1 MRLEAYTA
9 ALERAGADAFVLTS
23 EAALRHSTGVFL
35 YTQRLIPQR
44 PVAAVLRPRQQPR
57 IICCV
62 LEADQLAAEHPGLD
76 LVTFREFGDD
86 PWRHAAAALSQA
98 RRIVVEDTMPAAWV
112 DALRERLA
120 GAEVMV
126 SYDVPLEPRLVKDA
140 GEVALLE
147 RASRAAEA
155 AVARGA
161 ALLEPGRTEREI
173 ADAIAGALRGT
184 EKGTSDVAGLCIGPQ
199 HNRAMH
205 HEPRG
210 VPLPERGPVR
220 LGVLGR
226 VEGYWVL
233 ITRMAV
239 LGEDASFEEAYER
252 YVDVY
257 EAGLADLHAGAEPR
271 ALYEACRDRAADAGF
286 TLETLKIGHG
296 TGLDFRERPWLAPW
310 DDLALVP
317 GMVLAYDYG
326 LVSREGVALHLEDRV
341 LVEASGPRRLSSGWM
356 LRDLRSGHGALLGA
370 QGRDA

>member
-1 MRLEAYTA
+1 
-9 ALERAGADAFVLTS
+9 
-23 EAALRHSTGVFL
+23 
-35 YTQRLIPQR
+35 
-44 PVAAVLRPRQQPR
+44 
-57 IICCV
+57 
-62 LEADQLAAEHPGLD
+62 
-76 LVTFREFGDD
+76 
-86 PWRHAAAALSQA
+86 
-98 RRIVVEDTMPAAWV
+98 
-112 DALRERLA
+112 LRERLA
-120 GAEVMV
+120 DAQVIV
-126 SYDVPLEPRLVKDA
+126 SYDVPLEPRLVKDT

-173 ADAIAGALRGT
+173 ADAIAGALRET
-184 EKGTSDVAGLCIGPQ
+184 EEGTSDVAGLCIGPQ

-205 HEPRG
+205 HEPRA
-210 VPLPERGPVR
+210 VPLPEHGPVR

-239 LGEDASFEEAYER
+239 LGEDASFEEAYGR

-271 ALYEACRDRAADAGF
+271 ALYEDCRDRAADAGF
-286 TLETLKIGHG
+286 TLETLKTGHG

-310 DDLALVP
+310 DDLALMP

-326 LVSREGVALHLEDRV
+326 LVSREDVVLHLEDRV

-356 LRDLRSGHGALLGA
+356 LRDLRCGHVTPLGA
-370 QGRDA
+370 HGCDA